1 MRKTPKQAR
10 AWHTLQA
17 IFDATLQVLERHGEA
32 RLTTARI
39 AERAGCSVGTL
50 YQYFPDKDALLL
62 AMIDLE
68 TERVMAEL
76 AQLLQDGVTRG
87 EPAQALIRPY
97 IGLLIERF
105 ALGGPGRQALL
116 KRAWRLDHRPEVR
129 ARIQLGSARISQA
142 LAARADPHMPP
153 PDAETLFILSRTVL
167 GAIRSAVLED
177 HPELGQP
184 AFEARL
190 VALAE
195 RMLRQPALGDGG

>member
-1 MRKTPKQAR
+1 MRKIPTQAR
-10 AWHTLQA
+10 AWHTLRA

-76 AQLLQDGVTRG
+76 AQLLQDGVAQG
-87 EPAQALIRPY
+87 APAQTLIGPY
-97 IGLLIERF
+97 IRVLIERF
-105 ALGGPGRQALL
+105 GLGGPGRRALL
-116 KRAWRLDHRPEVR
+116 KRAWRLDHRPEVL

-142 LAARADPHMPP
+142 LAARADTHMPQ

-195 RMLRQPALGDGG
+195 RMLRQPAFSADG